1 MKNNAIKGVVFA
13 VLAALFYSINVPI
26 SKLLLTYIPETMMA
40 SFLYLGA
47 GIGVSFI
54 YLFRFKAESKSDRLV
69 KSDIPYTIGMVVL
82 DILAP
87 IFLMLGI
94 NKGTASNASLLGNF
108 EIVATTLIALLIFKE
123 KVSFK
128 LWIGILFILISCSVL
143 SFRDVTTFQ
152 FSIGS
157 LFVLLATLCWGLE
170 NNCTKK
176 ISNKSTYQ
184 IVMIKGL
191 CSGAGS
197 FIISMILKE
206 QIPEFKYIIFSM
218 LLGFVAYGLSIFT
231 YIRAQRYI
239 GASKTS
245 AFYAIAP
252 FIGVG
257 LSFVILKEQ
266 INYMY
271 IIALMIM
278 IIGII
283 FVVLDVLLKKHQHSH
298 THLITHTRDGITH
311 THMIE
316 HNHMHYHSH
325 RNRKYINSRQHLES
339 HSRQPKL

>member
-1 MKNNAIKGVVFA
+1 MKNNSIKGVVFA
-13 VLAALFYSINVPI
+13 VLAAIFYSINVPF
-26 SKLLLTYIPETMMA
+26 SKLLLTYVPETLMA

-47 GIGVSFI
+47 GIGVSFM
-54 YLFRFKAESKSDRLV
+54 YLFKFKKETKSDRLV
-69 KSDIPYTIGMVVL
+69 KSDIPYTIGMVIL

-123 KVSFK
+123 KVSIK

-143 SFRDVTTFQ
+143 SFSDVSTFQ

-176 ISNKSTYQ
+176 ISNKSTFQ
-184 IVMIKGL
+184 IVIIKGL

-206 QIPEFKYIIFSM
+206 QIPNFKYILLAL

-231 YIRAQRYI
+231 YIRAQSYI

-245 AFYAIAP
+245 AFYSIAP
-252 FIGVG
+252 FIGVV
-257 LSFVILKEQ
+257 LSFIILKEK
-266 INYMY
+266 ISYMY
-271 IIALMIM
+271 VIALIIMMIGM
-278 IIGII
+278 T
-283 FVVLDVLLKKHQHSH
+283 FVVLDVLVKKHHDEELRELD
-298 THLITHTRDGITH
+298 HLR
-311 THMIE
+311 
-316 HNHMHYHSH
+316 
-325 RNRKYINSRQHLES
+325 
-339 HSRQPKL
+339 